1 MLIPIC
7 FGGLWSAK
15 KRTVVEMEE
24 NFGYIYRALASW
36 RLRSLHR
43 SSDTHRAR
51 RSRAGLPGRAKT
63 NI

>member
-1 MLIPIC
+1 
-7 FGGLWSAK
+7 
-15 KRTVVEMEE
+15 MEE